1 MLVHL
6 KTMKH
11 FLFYVFVNGST
22 IKWLRYISECISCIL
37 KYIEKNPICP
47 EILIT
52 MLFCTQLWSAKLQVE
67 RLKYICFENLPTVE
81 LCSTEFEFWFRASKY
96 LKPSDQQN
104 SLNSC
109 FPAWV
114 KEGGDSGNN
123 DNDLQFMKYPVVVL
137 KPRETPC
144 IPAYCIITANCS
156 AFTLLHFLWRFSLW
170 QLNRHPK
177 SKVWIKGMDWK
188 LF

>member
-1 MLVHL
+1 M
-6 KTMKH
+6 
-11 FLFYVFVNGST
+11 VN
-22 IKWLRYISECISCIL
+22 
-37 KYIEKNPICP
+37 KNHRK
-47 EILIT
+47 
-52 MLFCTQLWSAKLQVE
+52 SAKLPWHHNIKLFLVVFFFIIN
-67 RLKYICFENLPTVE
+67 KYNNVVLHPTLICQAPRGEIEIYLIWKPPTVE
-81 LCSTEFEFWFRASKY
+81 LCSTSEFEFWFRASKY

-144 IPAYCIITANCS
+144 IPAYCIITVPYS
-156 AFTLLHFLWRFSLW
+156 PFFILYWRFSLS
-170 QLNRHPK
+170 QLNRHTK
-177 SKVWIKGMDWK
+177 SKVWIKGMTWK
-188 LF
+188 FS

>member
-1 MLVHL
+1 MYFMH
-6 KTMKH
+6 
-11 FLFYVFVNGST
+11 
-22 IKWLRYISECISCIL
+22 IKIYWKKSDLSRNTYNNVVLHPTLICQAPSGE
-37 KYIEKNPICP
+37 IEIY
-47 EILIT
+47 
-52 MLFCTQLWSAKLQVE
+52 LFCKP
-67 RLKYICFENLPTVE
+67 PTVE
-81 LCSTEFEFWFRASKY
+81 LCSTSEFEYWFRASKY
-96 LKPSDQQN
+96 LKLGDQQN

>member
-1 MLVHL
+1 MKTNYDLSQNTYNNVVLHPTLICQAPSGEIEIYLFCKPPHSGTLQHFWIWILVS
-6 KTMKH
+6 
-11 FLFYVFVNGST
+11 V
-22 IKWLRYISECISCIL
+22 IKISE
-37 KYIEKNPICP
+37 
-47 EILIT
+47 T
-52 MLFCTQLWSAKLQVE
+52 
-67 RLKYICFENLPTVE
+67 
-81 LCSTEFEFWFRASKY
+81 
-96 LKPSDQQN
+96 DQQN
-104 SLNSC
+104 SLKSC
-109 FPAWV
+109 FPAWI
-114 KEGGDSGNN
+114 KECLLKGWDSRNN